1 MALASQKMQF
11 LAATAVLSLLRA
23 APPRMDI
30 TVCTG
35 GTCGENGGDLLLGAC
50 SALASGN
57 PAVTVRSAMCTGECP
72 SDYAMLSPKAGKLDA
87 YEASCATLDDAL
99 ASAEK
104 AISSAASFVL
114 PGLKAAF
121 VAYTEARQAEDAGD
135 LATALEKYGAALKGA
150 ASVLDP
156 CHEPLAAETLE
167 WAGTVWAESLFASNL
182 AVAGADFDQ
191 FGECG
196 GGQALEEGKVV
207 ELPRVTLLKPTVDG
221 VHASGRWEDDAGGGG
236 AFELT
241 MSDDG
246 RAFAGTLSDADGGA
260 SRAWSGLRKPKP
272 KPAARGRRRLPATR
286 AVAPP
291 SRARWLHESLLG
303 RARCHLALGD
313 ADAAVDDATRATE
326 LCCREPSGFD
336 ALAEALDAAG
346 DGGAADEARREAEYL
361 RL

>member
-1 MALASQKMQF
+1 M
-11 LAATAVLSLLRA
+11 
-23 APPRMDI
+23 
-30 TVCTG
+30 
-35 GTCGENGGDLLLGAC
+35 
-50 SALASGN
+50 
-57 PAVTVRSAMCTGECP
+57 
-72 SDYAMLSPKAGKLDA
+72 
-87 YEASCATLDDAL
+87 
-99 ASAEK
+99 
-104 AISSAASFVL
+104 
-114 PGLKAAF
+114 
-121 VAYTEARQAEDAGD
+121 
-135 LATALEKYGAALKGA
+135 
-150 ASVLDP
+150 LDP

-221 VHASGRWEDDAGGGG
+221 AHASGRWEDDAGGGG

-291 SRARWLHESLLG
+291 SPRALAARESARPRALPPRARRRRRRRRRRDEGDRALLP
-303 RARCHLALGD
+303 RAERL
-313 ADAAVDDATRATE
+313 R
-326 LCCREPSGFD
+326 RPR
-336 ALAEALDAAG
+336 
-346 DGGAADEARREAEYL
+346 GGARR
-361 RL
+361 RRRRRRGG